1 MTPVLNIVPRLLHI
15 IKIFQNRIVRA
26 FDHFWPSVVALFALA
41 RKRASTV
48 LELWLEH
55 HLIAWGIFSSRE

>member
-15 IKIFQNRIVRA
+15 IQIVQNRIVRA
-26 FDHFWPSVVALFALA
+26 FDHFWPSVVALLALA
-41 RKRASTV
+41 RKRASTL

-55 HLIAWGIFSSRE
+55 HFTACGIFSRKE